1 MENTKIKIKIEI
13 EKSNEKATFSPKKN
27 EKDGTFEI
35 VFSHDEKNFL
45 DRIDKIDEAAIKI
58 IYPSIR
64 GAVSEHLEHVS
75 KENFDKKT
83 LSKSKKKKIKI
94 NGEIGNF
101 SFNFVK
107 KEGQICPFLK
117 DNQTHKTL
125 FFKDLIIFNIS
136 KNYI

>member
-64 GAVSEHLEHVS
+64 GA
-75 KENFDKKT
+75 F
-83 LSKSKKKKIKI
+83 LSI
-94 NGEIGNF
+94 
-101 SFNFVK
+101 
-107 KEGQICPFLK
+107 
-117 DNQTHKTL
+117 
-125 FFKDLIIFNIS
+125 
-136 KNYI
+136 